1 MLRNSTHITNFE
13 MKISAK
19 ELDKYMDDEID
30 YQPRS
35 KVVSKTPKRET
46 DVYEKA
52 KINRTKPSKNLS
64 EPNNRK

>member
-1 MLRNSTHITNFE
+1 

-19 ELDKYMDDEID
+19 ELDKYLDDEID

-46 DVYEKA
+46 EVYEKQQ
-52 KINRTKPSKNLS
+52 INRNKPSKTLPES
-64 EPNNRK
+64 RNRK